1 MSQQKYKT
9 KVYIGSDWIAPTSST
24 KNGLCL
30 SGGGS
35 RALSAGL
42 GQLIGL
48 KSLCNGDG
56 RTLLDS
62 VDYISSVSGGTWL
75 TSIYSFS
82 KNQNLDDLLGVY
94 KPPTSL
100 TESNI
105 GNLPSGSI
113 GHAPSRLSFIDIISI
128 VSEKIGL
135 LNILRY
141 PEVRK
146 WMWAV
151 IVGELV
157 LKPYDLYNG
166 TMVGS
171 DSKIMPMP
179 KRYFSLD
186 EAYMEKNIKALS
198 GNGVANGSLT
208 GDDFYFHQS
217 GRPFPIMN
225 TNIKLDYQQADS
237 ALLPVQGTPIAVG
250 ATGEVCESGTSL
262 SADGGVEAFAFTS
275 YWQSQ
280 TGDDAIVDIDRRYSL
295 IDIVSCSS
303 AFFAQI
309 AGAQIATAAAIFAA
323 GANTANLGAEQQ
335 DSIPEMEEEIIKDL
349 STFVP
354 QYNYWPVSSS
364 TPSNQN
370 TGFADGGNLENTGL
384 LGMLARSNATNIV
397 VCYNSETPL
406 GSRENIAVEGYNK
419 KVTSIST
426 DIPILFGYQP
436 KPVNGTYVQFSNKT
450 PSDLQYL
457 RAAQVFESN
466 AFGPLV
472 SSLFSASNGQQ
483 SPTVARTTSLKVCD
497 NSFAGIYDRGKVDLL
512 WIYNNYASDWVD
524 EIETSSWELA
534 GNIREGRYN
543 PTSDFYNF
551 PNYSTALQLALNA
564 TQVNALAQFQA
575 WVINQV
581 SDQLTEM
588 FGEH

>member
-9 KVYIGSDWIAPTSST
+9 KIYIGSDWIAPTSST

-48 KSLCNGDG
+48 KSLCNGEG

-75 TSIYSFS
+75 TSLYSFS

-94 KPPTSL
+94 MPPITL

-113 GHAPSRLSFIDIISI
+113 GNAPSQLSFTNMIRI
-128 VSEKIGL
+128 VREKIGL
-135 LNILRY
+135 LEILNY

-146 WMWAV
+146 WIWAV
-151 IVGELV
+151 IVGELI
-157 LKPYDLYNG
+157 LKPYGLYNG

-171 DSKIMPMP
+171 DSTITPMP

-198 GNGVANGSLT
+198 GNGVVNGSLI
-208 GDDFYFHQS
+208 GNDFYFLQS

-237 ALLPVQGTPIAVG
+237 ALLPVQGTPTAIG
-250 ATGEVCESGTSL
+250 ATGEVCEADVNL

-275 YWQSQ
+275 QWQSQ
-280 TGDDAIVDIDRRYSL
+280 ACDDAIVDNARRYSL
-295 IDIVSCSS
+295 VDIVACSS
-303 AFFAQI
+303 AFFAKF
-309 AGAQIATAAAIFAA
+309 AGEKIATAAAVFAA
-323 GANTANLGAEQQ
+323 GVNTANLDVEKQ
-335 DSIPEMEEEIIKDL
+335 DSILGMEEEIMNGL

-354 QYNYWPVSSS
+354 QYNYWPVDSA

-384 LGMLARSNATNIV
+384 LGMLARSNAKSIV
-397 VCYNSETPL
+397 VCYNSETPF
-406 GSRENIAVEGYNK
+406 GSHENIAVEGYNK
-419 KVTSIST
+419 KVALISN
-426 DIPILFGYQP
+426 DIPVLFGYQP
-436 KPVNGTYVQFSNKT
+436 DPVMGTYVQFSNKT

-466 AFGPLV
+466 EFGPLV

-497 NSFAGIYDRGKVDLL
+497 NPFAGIYDRGNVDLL
-512 WIYNNYASDWVD
+512 WIYNNYASDWVN

-534 GNIREGRYN
+534 DNIRVGRN
-543 PTSDFYNF
+543 IPTSDFYNF
-551 PNYSTALQLALNA
+551 PNYSTALQAELNA
-564 TQVNALAQFQA
+564 SQVNALAQFQA

-581 SDQLTEM
+581 SDQLAEM
-588 FGEH
+588 FG

>member
-1 MSQQKYKT
+1 MAN
-9 KVYIGSDWIAPTSST
+9 V
-24 KNGLCL
+24 NLC
-30 SGGGS
+30 
-35 RALSAGL
+35 
-42 GQLIGL
+42 
-48 KSLCNGDG
+48 
-56 RTLLDS
+56 
-62 VDYISSVSGGTWL
+62 
-75 TSIYSFS
+75 FS

-94 KPPTSL
+94 KPPTTL

-113 GHAPSRLSFIDIISI
+113 GHAPSKLSFTDMISI

-135 LNILRY
+135 LNILRH

-171 DSKIMPMP
+171 DSKITPMP

-262 SADGGVEAFAFTS
+262 SADGGIEAFAFTS

-309 AGAQIATAAAIFAA
+309 AGKQIATAAAIFAA
-323 GANTANLGAEQQ
+323 GVNTANLDVEKQ
-335 DSIPEMEEEIIKDL
+335 DGILEMEEEIIKDL

-354 QYNYWPVSSS
+354 QYNYWPVGSA

-370 TGFADGGNLENTGL
+370 TGFADGGNLDNTGL
-384 LGMLARSNATNIV
+384 LGMLARSNATSIV

-406 GSRENIAVEGYNK
+406 GSHENIAVEGYNK
-419 KVTSIST
+419 KVALIST

-436 KPVNGTYVQFSNKT
+436 KPVNGTYVQFCNKT
-450 PSDLQYL
+450 PADLQYL

-466 AFGPLV
+466 EFGPLV

-497 NSFAGIYDRGKVDLL
+497 NLFAGIYDRGNVDLL

-524 EIETSSWELA
+524 EIETNSWELA
-534 GNIREGRYN
+534 GNIRFGRDI
-543 PTSDFYNF
+543 PISDFYNF
-551 PNYSTALQLALNA
+551 PNYSTALQLDLNA
-564 TQVNALAQFQA
+564 SQVNALAQFQA